1 MIQVTFPD
9 GNQREFSDNSTPLQI
24 AQSIGS
30 RLAKAVLAAN
40 VNDKPWDLTRPL
52 EGDSKLQLFT
62 WNDREGREVYRHS
75 STHLMAQAVQELYP
89 DAKLTIG
96 PPLEDRYYYDIDVP
110 AISEDDFAAI
120 EAKMMELAKQDLP
133 ITCETISREQ
143 ALELFADNP
152 YKLELINVLPDDE
165 PITIYRQGTFLDLC
179 RGPHLP
185 STGRIKA
192 VKLLSVAGAF
202 WRGDAKNAQ
211 LQRLY
216 GTSYPSQKE
225 LEQHMERLEE
235 AKARDH
241 RKLGRELGLFVMSP
255 EVGAGL
261 PLWTPKGAAIRHALE
276 SFIRSELTKRGY
288 QMVVTPHIANAKLFE
303 TSGHMIAYADSMFPT
318 MVRTED
324 REEGDTREPERF
336 VLKPV
341 NCPMHIELYASQP
354 RSYRDLPV
362 RLAEFGTV
370 YRWELSGEVGGLTRV
385 RGFTQDDA
393 HIFLRPDQ
401 LVEEFKLQVELVLL
415 VLGRLGLSYTARVG
429 LRDPQSDKYVGSDEA
444 WEQSQAALIEAVE
457 ELGMEHTVELGEA
470 AIYGP
475 KLDFIVNDAIGRQWQ
490 LGTVQ
495 VDYVLPERF
504 DLEYAGS
511 DGNKHRPVM
520 IHRAPFGS
528 LERFTGVLIEH
539 FAGAFPLWLAPV
551 QLQVLPIADRHFDYA
566 NQVAAKLKAAGYRVE
581 VNDDNAKIGAK
592 IAIAETQ
599 KVPYM
604 AIIGDKEVESGGVSL
619 RARGRQDLGAL
630 GLDELMEKLDAEA
643 QL

>member
-1 MIQVTFPD
+1 MIHVTFPD
-9 GNQREFSDNSTPLQI
+9 GNVREFPDASTPLEI

-30 RLAKAVLAAN
+30 RLGAAVLAAR
-40 VNDKPWDLTRPL
+40 VNDVPWDLTRPL
-52 EGDSKLQLFT
+52 EGDAALKLYT
-62 WNDREGREVYRHS
+62 WRDPEGREVYRHS
-75 STHLMAQAVQELYP
+75 STHLMAQAIQELYP

-96 PPLEDRYYYDIDVP
+96 PPLEDRYYYDIDVE
-110 AISEDDFAAI
+110 AISEDDFPRI
-120 EAKMMELAKQDLP
+120 EAKMMELAAQDLP
-133 ITCETISREQ
+133 IVCETISREN

-152 YKLELINVLPDDE
+152 YKLELIHALPADV
-165 PITIYRQGTFLDLC
+165 PLTIYRQGTFLDLC

-185 STGRIKA
+185 STGKIKA

-202 WRGDAKNAQ
+202 WRGDAQNAQ

-216 GTSYPSQKE
+216 GTSYPTQKE
-225 LEQHMERLEE
+225 LDEHMARLEE
-235 AKARDH
+235 ARARDH

-276 SFIRSELTKRGY
+276 SFIRSELTRRGY
-288 QMVVTPHIANAKLFE
+288 QMVVTPHIARAKLFE

-318 MVRTED
+318 MEKD
-324 REEGDTREPERF
+324 GDRF

-341 NCPMHIELYASQP
+341 NCPMHIELYASAP

-401 LVEEFKLQVELVLL
+401 LVEEFKSQVELVLL

-429 LRDPQSDKYVGSDEA
+429 LRDPSSDKYVGSDEA
-444 WEQSQAALIEAVE
+444 WQQSQDALLEAVQAM
-457 ELGMEHTVELGEA
+457 GMEHTIEKGEA

-475 KLDFIVNDAIGRQWQ
+475 KLDFIVSDAIGRQWQ

-504 DLEYAGS
+504 GLEYTGN
-511 DGNKHRPVM
+511 DGAKHRPVM

-551 QLQVLPIADRHFDYA
+551 QVEVLPIADRHFDYA
-566 NQVAAKLKAAGYRVE
+566 NEVGQKLKDAGFRVE

-599 KVPYM
+599 KIPYM
-604 AIIGDKEVESGGVSL
+604 AIIGDKEIESGGVSL
-619 RARGRQDLGAL
+619 RARGRQDLGAI
-630 GLDELMEKLDAEA
+630 GLDELVAKLAVEA
-643 QL
+643 QA

>member
-9 GNQREFSDNSTPLQI
+9 QSVREFPDQSTPLQI

-30 RLAKAVLAAN
+30 RLAKAVLGAN
-40 VNDKPWDLTRPL
+40 VNDQPWDLTRPL

-62 WNDREGREVYRHS
+62 WNDAQGREVYRHS
-75 STHLMAQAVQELYP
+75 STHLMAQAIQELYP

-96 PPLEDRYYYDIDVP
+96 PPLEDRYYYDIDVA
-110 AISEDDFAAI
+110 AISEDDFPKI
-120 EAKMMELAKQDLP
+120 EAKMMELAKADLP
-133 ITCETISREQ
+133 ITCETISRET
-143 ALELFADNP
+143 ALELFQDNP
-152 YKLELINVLPDDE
+152 YKTELINALPDDS

-185 STGRIKA
+185 STGMIKA

-202 WRGDAKNAQ
+202 WRGDADNAQ

-225 LEQHMERLEE
+225 LDEHMARLEE

-261 PLWTPKGAAIRHALE
+261 PLWTPKGTAIRHALE
-276 SFIRSELTKRGY
+276 SFIRSELTRRGY

-303 TSGHMIAYADSMFPT
+303 TSGHAVAYVESMFP
-318 MVRTED
+318 MMERD
-324 REEGDTREPERF
+324 NDRF

-362 RLAEFGTV
+362 RFAEFGTV

-393 HIFLRPDQ
+393 HIFLRPEQ
-401 LVEEFKLQVELVLL
+401 LVEEFKSQVELVLL

-429 LRDPQSDKYVGSDEA
+429 LRDPESDKYVGSDEA
-444 WEQSQAALIEAVE
+444 WDQSQAALLEAVQ
-457 ELGMEHTVELGEA
+457 ELELEHTVETGEA

-475 KLDFIVNDAIGRQWQ
+475 KLDFVVSDAIGRQWQ

-504 DLEYAGS
+504 NLEYAGS
-511 DGNKHRPVM
+511 DGQKHRPVM

-551 QLQVLPIADRHFDYA
+551 QVQVLPIADRHFDYA
-566 NQVAAKLKAAGYRVE
+566 NDVAAVLRETGFRVE

-604 AIIGDKEVESGGVSL
+604 AIIGDKEIESGGVSL
-619 RARGRQDLGAL
+619 RARGRQDLGAI
-630 GLDELMEKLDAEA
+630 GLDELIEKLTAEVQA
-643 QL
+643 

>member
-9 GNQREFSDNSTPLQI
+9 GNAREFPDNSTPLEI
-24 AQSIGS
+24 AHSIGS
-30 RLAKAVLAAN
+30 RLGAAVLAAR
-40 VNDKPWDLTRPL
+40 VNDLPWDLTRPL
-52 EGDSKLQLFT
+52 DGDSTLQLYT
-62 WNDREGREVYRHS
+62 WNDAEGREVYRHS
-75 STHLMAQAVQELYP
+75 STHLMAQAIQELYP

-96 PPLEDRYYYDIDVP
+96 PPLEDRFYYDIDVE
-110 AISEDDFAAI
+110 AISEDDFPKI
-120 EAKMMELAKQDLP
+120 EAKMIELAKADLP
-133 ITCETISREQ
+133 IVCETISRAA
-143 ALELFADNP
+143 ALELFAGNP
-152 YKLELINVLPDDE
+152 YKLELIDALPDDA

-185 STGRIKA
+185 STGKIKA

-202 WRGDAKNAQ
+202 WRGDAQNAQ

-216 GTSYPSQKE
+216 GTSYPTQKE
-225 LEQHMERLEE
+225 LDAHMARLEE
-235 AKARDH
+235 ARARDH

-276 SFIRSELTKRGY
+276 SFIRNELTKRGY

-303 TSGHMIAYADSMFPT
+303 TSGHMIAYADSMFPL
-318 MVRTED
+318 MEKD
-324 REEGDTREPERF
+324 GDRF

-401 LVEEFKLQVELVLL
+401 LVEEFKSQVELVLL

-444 WEQSQAALIEAVE
+444 WQQSQDALLEAVE
-457 ELGMEHTVELGEA
+457 AMGMEHTIEKGEA

-475 KLDFIVNDAIGRQWQ
+475 KLDFIVSDAIGRQWQ

-504 DLEYAGS
+504 DLEYTGS
-511 DGNKHRPVM
+511 DGQKHRPVM

-551 QLQVLPIADRHFDYA
+551 QLTVLPIADRHFDA
-566 NQVAAKLKAAGYRVE
+566 AHEVAQKLKDAGFRVE

-592 IAIAETQ
+592 IAVAETQ
-599 KVPYM
+599 KIPYM
-604 AIIGDKEVESGGVSL
+604 AILGDKEVESGGVSL
-619 RARGRQDLGAL
+619 RARGRQDLGAI
-630 GLDELMEKLDAEA
+630 GLDELVKKLNDEA
-643 QL
+643 AA

>member
-9 GNQREFSDNSTPLQI
+9 GNIREFPDHSTPLAI

-30 RLAKAVLAAN
+30 RLAKAVLGAF
-40 VNDKPWDLTRPL
+40 VNDQPWDLTRPL
-52 EGDSKLQLFT
+52 EGDSNLRLTT
-62 WNDREGREVYRHS
+62 WNDAEGREVYRHS
-75 STHLMAQAVQELYP
+75 STHLMAQAIQELYP

-96 PPLEDRYYYDIDVP
+96 PPLEDRYYYDIDVA
-110 AISEDDFAAI
+110 AISEDDFPKI
-120 EAKMMELAKQDLP
+120 EARMMALAKQDLP
-133 ITCETISREQ
+133 ITCETISRET

-152 YKLELINVLPDDE
+152 YKTELINGLPDDA

-202 WRGDAKNAQ
+202 WRGDADNAQ

-225 LEQHMERLEE
+225 LDEHMARLEE
-235 AKARDH
+235 ARARDH
-241 RKLGRELGLFVMSP
+241 RKLGRELGLFVLSP

-261 PLWTPKGAAIRHALE
+261 PLWTPKGAAIRRALE
-276 SFIRSELTKRGY
+276 IFIRSELEKRGY
-288 QMVVTPHIANAKLFE
+288 ESVVTPHIANAKLFE
-303 TSGHMIAYADSMFPT
+303 TSGHAVAYADSMFPF
-318 MVRTED
+318 MERDGD
-324 REEGDTREPERF
+324 RF
-336 VLKPV
+336 ALKPV

-362 RLAEFGTV
+362 RYAEFGTV

-393 HIFLRPDQ
+393 HIFMRPDQ
-401 LVEEFKLQVELVLL
+401 LVEEFKSNVELVLL

-429 LRDPQSDKYVGSDEA
+429 LRDPDSDKYVGSDEA
-444 WEQSQAALIEAVE
+444 WEQSQAALLEAVE
-457 ELGMEHTVELGEA
+457 SLQMEHTVELGEA

-475 KLDFIVNDAIGRQWQ
+475 KLDFVVNDAIGRQWQ

-504 DLEYAGS
+504 ELEYTGS
-511 DGNKHRPVM
+511 DGQKHRPVM

-528 LERFTGVLIEH
+528 LERFVGVLIEH

-551 QLQVLPIADRHFDYA
+551 QVQVLPIADRHFEYA
-566 NQVAAKLKAAGYRVE
+566 DAVAARLKEAGFRVE
-581 VNDDNAKIGAK
+581 VNADNAKIGAK
-592 IAIAETQ
+592 IAIAETG

-604 AIIGDKEVESGGVSL
+604 AIIGDKEIESGGVSL
-619 RARGRQDLGAL
+619 RARGRQDLGAI
-630 GLDELMEKLDAEA
+630 GLDELIAKLNAEVA
-643 QL
+643 A

>member
-9 GNQREFSDNSTPLQI
+9 GNVREFPDHSTPLDI
-24 AQSIGS
+24 AESIGS

-40 VNDKPWDLTRPL
+40 VNDQPWDLTRPL
-52 EGDSKLQLFT
+52 DGDSKLQLFT

-110 AISEDDFAAI
+110 AISEDDFAVI

-133 ITCETISREQ
+133 ITCETISRDDE
-143 ALELFADNP
+143 ALKLFADNP
-152 YKLELINVLPDDE
+152 YKLELIQALPEDE
-165 PITIYRQGTFLDLC
+165 AITIYRQGTFLDLC

-185 STGRIKA
+185 STGVIKA

-202 WRGDAKNAQ
+202 WRGDANNAQ

-225 LEQHMERLEE
+225 LEQHMARLEE

-318 MVRTED
+318 MEKD
-324 REEGDTREPERF
+324 SDRF

-444 WEQSQAALIEAVE
+444 WQQSQDALVEAVE

-551 QLQVLPIADRHFDYA
+551 QVQVLPIADRHFDYA
-566 NQVAAKLKAAGYRVE
+566 NEVAAKLKAAGYRVE

-619 RARGRQDLGAL
+619 RARGRQDLGSM
-630 GLDELMEKLDAEA
+630 GLEELLEKLNAEA
-643 QL
+643 SA

>member
-9 GNQREFSDNSTPLQI
+9 GNARPFAEGTTPLEV

-30 RLAKAVLAAN
+30 RLAKAVLAAR
-40 VNDKPWDLTRPL
+40 VDDKPWDLTRPL
-52 EGDSKLQLFT
+52 EGDARLQLLT
-62 WNDREGREVYRHS
+62 WQDREGREVYRHS
-75 STHLMAQAVQELYP
+75 STHLMAQAIQELYP

-96 PPLEDRYYYDIDVP
+96 PPLEDRYYYDIDVE
-110 AISEDDFAAI
+110 AISEDDFPAI
-120 EAKMMELAKQDLP
+120 EAKMRELAGQDLP
-133 ITCETISREQ
+133 ITCEVISRET

-152 YKLELINVLPDDE
+152 YKLELINALPDDE
-165 PITIYRQGTFLDLC
+165 SITIYRQGTFLDLC

-185 STGRIKA
+185 STGAIKA

-202 WRGDAKNAQ
+202 WRGDARNAQ

-216 GTSYPSQKE
+216 GTSYPTQKE
-225 LEQHMERLEE
+225 LDAHMERLE
-235 AKARDH
+235 AARARDH
-241 RKLGRELGLFVMSP
+241 RKLGRELGLFVLSP

-261 PLWTPKGAAIRHALE
+261 PLWTPKGTALRFALE
-276 SFIRSELTKRGY
+276 TFIRNELTKRGY
-288 QMVVTPHIANAKLFE
+288 EMVVTPHIANAKLFE
-303 TSGHMIAYADSMFPT
+303 TSGHMIAYADSMFPL
-318 MVRTED
+318 MEKD
-324 REEGDTREPERF
+324 GDRF

-354 RSYRDLPV
+354 RSYRDLPI

-401 LVEEFKLQVELVLL
+401 LVEEFKSQVELVLL
-415 VLGRLGLSYTARVG
+415 VLGRLGLTYTARVG

-444 WEQSQAALIEAVE
+444 WEQSQAALIEAVRE
-457 ELGMEHTVELGEA
+457 MGMEHTIEAGEA

-475 KLDFIVNDAIGRQWQ
+475 KLDFIVSDAIGRQWQ

-504 DLEYAGS
+504 GLEYAGS

-528 LERFTGVLIEH
+528 LERFVGVLIEH

-551 QLQVLPIADRHFDYA
+551 QIQILPIADRHFDYA
-566 NQVAAKLKAAGYRVE
+566 NDVAANLKAAGFRVE

-599 KVPYM
+599 KIPYM
-604 AIIGDKEVESGGVSL
+604 AIIGDKEIESQGVSL
-619 RARGRQDLGAL
+619 RARGRQDLGAM
-630 GLDELMEKLDAEA
+630 GLDELMEKLSAEA

>member
-1 MIQVTFPD
+1 MIHVTFPD
-9 GNQREFSDNSTPLQI
+9 GNSKEFPDQSTPLEV
-24 AQSIGS
+24 AKSIGS
-30 RLAKAVLAAN
+30 RLAKAVLGAN
-40 VNDKPWDLTRPL
+40 VNEQPWDLTRPL
-52 EGDSKLQLFT
+52 EGDARIQFFT

-75 STHLMAQAVQELYP
+75 STHLMAQAIQELYP

-96 PPLEDRYYYDIDVP
+96 PPLEDRYYYDIDVE
-110 AISEDDFAAI
+110 AISEDDFPVI
-120 EAKMMELAKQDLP
+120 EARMMELAKQNLP
-133 ITCETISREQ
+133 ITCETISRAQ

-152 YKLELINVLPDDE
+152 YKLELINALPASE
-165 PITIYRQGTFLDLC
+165 TITIYRQGTFLDLC

-185 STGRIKA
+185 STGAIKA

-202 WRGDAKNAQ
+202 WRGDANNAQ

-216 GTSYPSQKE
+216 GTSYPNQKE
-225 LEQHMERLEE
+225 LDEHMARLEE
-235 AKARDH
+235 ARARDH

-276 SFIRSELTKRGY
+276 TFIRSELTKRGY

-318 MVRTED
+318 MEKD
-324 REEGDTREPERF
+324 SDRF

-401 LVEEFKLQVELVLL
+401 LVEEFKSQVELVLL

-429 LRDPQSDKYVGSDEA
+429 LRDPDSDKYVGSDEA

-457 ELGMEHTVELGEA
+457 ELGMEHTAELGEA

-475 KLDFIVNDAIGRQWQ
+475 KLDFIVSDAIGRQWQ

-504 DLEYAGS
+504 YLEYAGS

-539 FAGAFPLWLAPV
+539 FAGAFPLWLAPI

-566 NQVAAKLKAAGYRVE
+566 HEVGAKLKAAGYRVE

-604 AIIGDKEVESGGVSL
+604 AIIGDKEIESNGVSL
-619 RARGRQDLGAL
+619 RARGRQDLGAI
-630 GLDELMEKLDAEA
+630 GLDELMEKLKAEA
-643 QL
+643 EL